1 MGGLSMLLLA
11 GEHAL
16 TNKEAGYKLVFDQHF
31 VFVEFLFSWY
41 AVGQPFKPVL
51 FSAVDPFQH

>member
-16 TNKEAGYKLVFDQHF
+16 TNKEAGYKLMFDQSSYFHDVLELSRLTQYRF
-31 VFVEFLFSWY
+31 V
-41 AVGQPFKPVL
+41 P
-51 FSAVDPFQH
+51 